1 MKKHI
6 LFFILFAAPLWGQD
20 TIALEY
26 TSEVPFV
33 MASKNSIEVFEKQL
47 FASKLANDIIGVLLS
62 RVEQNPTPRDH
73 YYTVLIRHPMRMGTE
88 HLVEGIIKK
97 EALKNLLASEEA
109 FYNSLQLIYNDTSL
123 WVLRYL

>member
-6 LFFILFAAPLWGQD
+6 FLFLLFATPLWGQN

-26 TSEVPFV
+26 SSEVPFI

-47 FASKLANDIIGVLLS
+47 FASKLANDIIGVLLTK
-62 RVEQNPTPRDH
+62 VEQDPTPRDH
-73 YYTVLIRHPMRMGTE
+73 YYTVLIRHPMQKGTT
-88 HLVEGIIKK
+88 HLVEGVIKK
-97 EALKNLLASEEA
+97 EALKNLLVSEA
-109 FYNSLQLIYNDTSL
+109 KFYDTLQLIYNDTSD